1 MATKIKNELVDEL
14 LKGADPKKVFSSE
27 GLLTDIKKAL
37 AERMLNAE
45 MDQHLESEATAG
57 NGETAEPN
65 ANHRNGYGKKT
76 VLTDTSQVELEI
88 PRDRRGTFEP
98 QLIAKYQRRFP
109 GFDDK
114 IISMYARGMSVRDIR
129 GHLRELYG
137 IDASPQLISTV
148 TDAVL
153 QESGSLSSGTFGSYS
168 SCSFTETYSVT
179 LDSPTALFLN
189 IHLAFPDFGLFHGEA
204 SVTGLYSGTST
215 ITYSVTGSGAAT
227 LAKIQVTINGTT
239 LTFQ

>member
-14 LKGADPKKVFSSE
+14 LKDADPKKVFSSE

-45 MDQHLESEATAG
+45 MDQHLEAETTTPGSEGDAG
-57 NGETAEPN
+57 G
-65 ANHRNGYGKKT
+65 NHRNGYSKKT

-114 IISMYARGMSVRDIR
+114 IISMYARGMSVRDIQ

-153 QESGSLSSGTFGSYS
+153 EEVNRWQARP
-168 SCSFTETYSVT
+168 
-179 LDSPTALFLN
+179 LDALYAIVFFDALRVKMRDEGRWAQGCARD
-189 IHLAFPDFGLFHGEA
+189 LDRADRGGKVLDAGDD
-204 SVTGLYSGTST
+204 
-215 ITYSVTGSGAAT
+215 GA
-227 LAKIQVTINGTT
+227 
-239 LTFQ
+239 